1 MTGLQSDLTGQITGL
16 RGEVSKLRSEF
27 HTFEGRM
34 EKRFEEQRRQWELAM
49 DVRERLASLEAQIRT
64 R

>member
-1 MTGLQSDLTGQITGL
+1 
-16 RGEVSKLRSEF
+16 
-27 HTFEGRM
+27 M